1 MMNSKLKL
9 AAMCTIVAA
18 MFAGCEKSAET
29 TLKSVADTRPRVK
42 TCVVRT
48 KKFAETAFVQG
59 TVRAKTSAA
68 VAARVPGVIDALL
81 AKEGDVVEAG
91 TALFDVDR
99 VNLENAVRAAEDDIR
114 LATAALAQ
122 AEAADGKARAD
133 LARKERLVK
142 AGAVTVDSAEKAQLG
157 GKTAAAQLLGA
168 KAQLTKAETGL
179 AVAKKNLADSKVH
192 APFTGTVVKKVK
204 DVGDYVGPGTP
215 VLLMEDSGPCEVR
228 FSLDASRYADVK
240 VGETRIGGSTVAWK
254 SPTVDPATRT
264 FEVRTIVPRSDDI
277 RPGMLIDAQVVFSSF
292 DAPALPASAVNPMPD
307 GKSAVFTVENG
318 RIVRRNVTVRAE
330 SDGWCAI
337 GADEIPQPG
346 KVVSEGMLLLHE
358 GDEVVE
364 RGE

>member
-1 MMNSKLKL
+1 MMNGKLKL
-9 AAMCTIVAA
+9 AAMCAIAA
-18 MFAGCEKSAET
+18 TMFAGCEKSAET

-81 AKEGDVVEAG
+81 AKEGDAVEAG
-91 TALFDVDR
+91 AALFDVDR

-133 LARKERLVK
+133 LARMERLVK

-179 AVAKKNLADSKVH
+179 AVAKKNLADSKVR

-240 VGETRIGGSTVAWK
+240 VGETRIGGGTVA
-254 SPTVDPATRT
+254 ATAPL
-264 FEVRTIVPRSDDI
+264 FDCVK
-277 RPGMLIDAQVVFSSF
+277 IDTTAVLWW
-292 DAPALPASAVNPMPD
+292 DGGHKLPANNYSR
-307 GKSAVFTVENG
+307 K
-318 RIVRRNVTVRAE
+318 
-330 SDGWCAI
+330 
-337 GADEIPQPG
+337 
-346 KVVSEGMLLLHE
+346 
-358 GDEVVE
+358 
-364 RGE
+364 

>member
-9 AAMCTIVAA
+9 AAMCAIAAA

-142 AGAVTVDSAEKAQLG
+142 AGAVTVDSAE
-157 GKTAAAQLLGA
+157 
-168 KAQLTKAETGL
+168 
-179 AVAKKNLADSKVH
+179 N
-192 APFTGTVVKKVK
+192 
-204 DVGDYVGPGTP
+204 
-215 VLLMEDSGPCEVR
+215 
-228 FSLDASRYADVK
+228 
-240 VGETRIGGSTVAWK
+240 
-254 SPTVDPATRT
+254 
-264 FEVRTIVPRSDDI
+264 PRCTHRLREQS
-277 RPGMLIDAQVVFSSF
+277 
-292 DAPALPASAVNPMPD
+292 
-307 GKSAVFTVENG
+307 
-318 RIVRRNVTVRAE
+318 
-330 SDGWCAI
+330 
-337 GADEIPQPG
+337 
-346 KVVSEGMLLLHE
+346 
-358 GDEVVE
+358 
-364 RGE
+364 